1 MVSWFTE
8 DSIVP
13 LITGVFLAITFFAL
27 AFSFRDKVMF
37 YVGLVVALL
46 TAATVITETLIVT
59 DQEAVREVV
68 YQLADCVRSNDSDGV
83 IAYVKEGEELLTK
96 DIRQNMAMLNIESCN
111 VLGFVSFETEE
122 EGKPQTA
129 NIDFSVWGNGQYGR
143 SGRFTGRR
151 RVVLDLEKDAKGNW
165 KISDY
170 DHFDPGSN
178 VNL

>member
-111 VLGFVSFETEE
+111 EWFW
-122 EGKPQTA
+122 
-129 NIDFSVWGNGQYGR
+129 I
-143 SGRFTGRR
+143 
-151 RVVLDLEKDAKGNW
+151 
-165 KISDY
+165 
-170 DHFDPGSN
+170 
-178 VNL
+178 